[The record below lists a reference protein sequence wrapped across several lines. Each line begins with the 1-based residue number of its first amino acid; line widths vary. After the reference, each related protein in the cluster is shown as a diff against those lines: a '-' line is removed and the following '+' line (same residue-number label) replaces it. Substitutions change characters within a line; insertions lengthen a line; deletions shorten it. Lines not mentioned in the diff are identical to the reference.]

1 MKIYKL
7 KLKLSDNF
15 TNEIKK
21 ICASNSTA
29 YAFKHGLDFQC
40 RDGKT
45 YEYMLLNLNLCVDI
59 SDIEGIEELEL
70 IQP

>member
-7 KLKLSDNF
+7 KLKPSDDYI
-15 TNEIKK
+15 NEVKK
-21 ICASNSTA
+21 ICASDGTA
-29 YAFKHGLDFQC
+29 YAFKHGLDLGC
-40 RDGKT
+40 RNGKT
-45 YEYMLLNLNLCVDI
+45 HEYMLLNLNLCVDI